1 MRALAVRWR
10 LTAAFAAVMAVVL
23 TATGLFV
30 YQRQATN
37 LDRAIN
43 RALRTRAA
51 DVAALAQQSDTG
63 LSDARPQGGRANR
76 AELAQLIDPSG
87 RVIDH
92 TRGLT
97 GGPLLTPAAL
107 SSARR
112 GATVM
117 IDTRLAGDQPVR
129 LLAEPVHAQDQELV
143 IVVGQSLQQ
152 RNLALSDL
160 RSVLLVGGPIA
171 LVLAS
176 LAGYLLT
183 GAALRPVEMM
193 RRQAASISAT
203 DLDQR
208 LPPAGGNDELGRLG
222 RTLNEMLTR
231 IHASVERERTLVSD
245 ASHELRTPLAMLRTE
260 LELIGR
266 ERPTGAALQTAI
278 SSAIDETDRLIQLA
292 DDLLL
297 LARADDHR
305 LAIAPSPQAA
315 TELLHQAADRAR
327 RQPNATRKQI
337 TVEAPDDSEVLA
349 DRDRVAQAI
358 DNLLAN
364 ALRHANTHVH
374 LSAQPDGAFVALHVT
389 DDGPGFPP
397 DFLPHA
403 WERFA
408 RADTARTE
416 DGAGLGLAIV
426 RTIAEAH
433 NGQAHATNT
442 PTGGAD
448 VWITLPIA
456 RQADQPT
463 QDLRSAAS
471 AVASSGVATP
481 D

>member
-1 MRALAVRWR
+1 MRSLAVRWR
-10 LTAAFAAVMAVVL
+10 LTAAFAAVMAIVL

-37 LDRAIN
+37 LDQTIN
-43 RALRTRAA
+43 RALHARAA

-63 LSDARPQGGRANR
+63 LSDARPSGGHANR
-76 AELAQLIDPSG
+76 AELAQLIDASG
-87 RVIDH
+87 RVLDR
-92 TRGLT
+92 TQGLP
-97 GGPLLTPAAL
+97 GRPVLTPAAITA
-107 SSARR
+107 ARR
-112 GATVM
+112 GATVV
-117 IDTRLAGDQPVR
+117 IDARLVGDPPVR
-129 LLAEPVHAQDQELV
+129 LLAELVHAQDQKLV
-143 IVVGQSLQQ
+143 IVVGQSLQE

-160 RSVLLVGGPIA
+160 RGVLLVGGPIA

-193 RRQAASISAT
+193 RRQAANISAT

-208 LPPAGGNDELGRLG
+208 LPAGGNDELGRLG
-222 RTLNEMLTR
+222 QTLNEMLTR

-245 ASHELRTPLAMLRTE
+245 ASHELRTPLAVLRTE

-266 ERPTGAALQTAI
+266 ERPTGPALQTAI
-278 SSAIDETDRLIQLA
+278 SSAIEETDRLSQLA

-297 LARADDHR
+297 LARADDHQLTIDPSR
-305 LAIAPSPQAA
+305 LAA

-327 RQPNATRKQI
+327 RQPNAARKQI
-337 TVEAPDDSEVLA
+337 TIDAPHDAEILA
-349 DRDRVAQAI
+349 DQDRAGQAI
-358 DNLLAN
+358 DNLLTN

-374 LSAQPDGAFVALHVT
+374 LSARPNGTFITLHVI

-403 WERFA
+403 WQRFA

-416 DGAGLGLAIV
+416 DGAGLGLAIA

-448 VWITLPIA
+448 VCITLPIA
-456 RQADQPT
+456 PQADQPGPGR
-463 QDLRSAAS
+463 RSAR
-471 AVASSGVATP
+471 SSVESSRVGTP

>member
-1 MRALAVRWR
+1 
-10 LTAAFAAVMAVVL
+10 MAVVL
-23 TATGLFV
+23 TVTGLFV

-37 LDRAIN
+37 LDGAIN
-43 RALRTRAA
+43 RALRARAA

-63 LSDARPQGGRANR
+63 LSDARPSGGRANR
-76 AELAQLIDPSG
+76 AELAELIDASG
-87 RVIDH
+87 RVLDR
-92 TRGLT
+92 TPGLP
-97 GGPLLTPAAL
+97 GHPLLTPAAIT
-107 SSARR
+107 SARR
-112 GATVM
+112 GATVL
-117 IDTRLAGDQPVR
+117 IDARLVGDQPVR
-129 LLAEPVHAQDQELV
+129 LLAEPVHAQDQKLV
-143 IVVGQSLQQ
+143 IVVAQSLQE

-160 RSVLLVGGPIA
+160 RGVLLVGGPIA

-193 RRQAASISAT
+193 RRQAAAISAT

-208 LPPAGGNDELGRLG
+208 LAAGGNDELGRLG
-222 RTLNEMLTR
+222 QTLNEMLTR
-231 IHASVERERTLVSD
+231 IHTSVERERTLVSD
-245 ASHELRTPLAMLRTE
+245 ASHELRTPLAVLRTE

-266 ERPTGAALQTAI
+266 ERPTGPALQIAI
-278 SSAIDETDRLIQLA
+278 SSAIEETDRLSQLA

-297 LARADDHR
+297 LARADDHQLTIDPSR
-305 LAIAPSPQAA
+305 LAA

-327 RQPNATRKQI
+327 RQPNAANKQI
-337 TVEAPDDSEVLA
+337 TIDATHDAEILA
-349 DRDRVAQAI
+349 DQDRAAQAI
-358 DNLLAN
+358 DNLLTN

-374 LSAQPDGAFVALHVT
+374 LSARPNGAFVTLHVI

-442 PTGGAD
+442 ATGGAD

-456 RQADQPT
+456 PQRDQPG
-463 QDLRSAAS
+463 QGRRSAG
-471 AVASSGVATP
+471 SSVESSRVGTP
-481 D
+481 H